1 MHALNKQERREE
13 GALVMKAV
21 LAGMVSLVYCVLSVP
36 LYFLCS
42 ACHDLHTINAFL
54 YVHRVVQLLVCISIL
69 SFLLLSFWGVCCSSS
84 CFGIKQKNS
93 HTLPKKIYLHVL
105 EDPHPLLK
113 ILNFEMFISGYLHML
128 HFKNFNLDL
137 NLIFRI

>member
-1 MHALNKQERREE
+1 
-13 GALVMKAV
+13 MKAV

-84 CFGIKQKNS
+84 CFGINQNI
-93 HTLPKKIYLHVL
+93 L
-105 EDPHPLLK
+105 HPL
-113 ILNFEMFISGYLHML
+113 
-128 HFKNFNLDL
+128 
-137 NLIFRI
+137 